1 VIGVS
6 EPRYRCTSC
15 GNLTRF
21 DVTRT
26 TRSRSFHHYTTGGD
40 LAIEEYEVLDD
51 VIENVECRWCA
62 AAGIVEELTTDQ
74 ET

>member
-1 VIGVS
+1 VTDVS
-6 EPRYRCTSC
+6 DPRYRCTSC

-26 TRSRSFHHYTTGGD
+26 TRSRAFHHYTTGGD
-40 LAIEEYEVLDD
+40 LAIEEHEVLDD

-62 AAGIVEELTTDQ
+62 ATGIVEELVPGQ
-74 ET
+74 EP